1 MEKTF
6 RSCANCCRFRH
17 LIFLGVILKIPFIK
31 MHGLGNDFIIFDNI
45 NNSLIHDT
53 KFINKISKRRIGIG
67 CDQVLIIEN
76 THTPEKFKV
85 KIYNSD
91 GSETGACGNGTRCVA
106 DYLMKKNNLKSLTI
120 KSISNELFCFK
131 TDNSVTVNMGV
142 PKFSWN
148 EIPLSK
154 EQDTQNVKLDEFE
167 AFCLSMGNPHAVI
180 FIKSLEDL
188 ENLNVNSIGPRLEKH
203 SIFPEFA
210 NIEFVSVLEDKSL
223 RMKVWERGVG
233 TTLACGSG
241 ACATLVAASSLD
253 KSAKENKVVLDGGDL
268 FIKWLDNGSVTL
280 SGDTE
285 RVFEGLI
292 GE

>member
-1 MEKTF
+1 M
-6 RSCANCCRFRH
+6 
-17 LIFLGVILKIPFIK
+17 KIPFVK

-45 NNSLIHDT
+45 KNPIIHDS
-53 KFINKISKRRIGIG
+53 KFINKISNRRIGIG

-76 THTPEKFKV
+76 TIIPENFQIKM
-85 KIYNSD
+85 YNSD

-106 DYLMKKNNLKSLTI
+106 DYLMKKNDLKSLTI
-120 KSISNELFCFK
+120 KSVSNDLYCSK
-131 TDNSVTVNMGV
+131 TKNLVTVNMGV

-154 EQDTQNVKLDEFE
+154 KQDTQSVKLDEFE

-180 FIKSLEDL
+180 FINNLEEL
-188 ENLNVNSIGPRLEKH
+188 ENLNIKSIGPRLEKH

-223 RMKVWERGVG
+223 RMRVWERGVG
-233 TTLACGSG
+233 MTSACGSG
-241 ACATLVAASSLD
+241 ACATLVAASSLN
-253 KSAKENKVVLDGGDL
+253 KSDKENKVALDGGDL

-285 RVFEGLI
+285 RVFEGFI

>member
-1 MEKTF
+1 M
-6 RSCANCCRFRH
+6 
-17 LIFLGVILKIPFIK
+17 LKIPFIK

-45 NNSLIHDT
+45 KNSIIHDS
-53 KFINKISKRRIGIG
+53 KFINKISNRRIGIG

-76 THTPEKFKV
+76 TNNAKNFKV

-106 DYLMKKNNLKSLTI
+106 DYLMKKNDLNSLII
-120 KSISNELFCFK
+120 KSISNDLFCSK
-131 TDNSVTVNMGV
+131 TDNLVTVNMGV

-154 EQDTQNVKLDEFE
+154 EQDTHHVKLDEFE
-167 AFCLSMGNPHAVI
+167 AFCLSIGNPHAVI
-180 FIKSLEDL
+180 FINNSEEL
-188 ENLNVNSIGPRLEKH
+188 ENLNINSIGPRLEKH
-203 SIFPEFA
+203 SIFPEYA

-223 RMKVWERGVG
+223 RMRVWERGVG
-233 TTLACGSG
+233 ITSACGSG
-241 ACATLVAASSLD
+241 ACATLVAASSLN
-253 KSAKENKVVLDGGDL
+253 KSTRENKVVLDGGDL
-268 FIKWLDNGSVTL
+268 FIKWLDNRSVTL

-285 RVFEGLI
+285 RVFEGFI

>member
-1 MEKTF
+1 M
-6 RSCANCCRFRH
+6 
-17 LIFLGVILKIPFIK
+17 KIPFLK

-45 NNSLIHDT
+45 ESSIIHDSI
-53 KFINKISKRRIGIG
+53 FINKISNRRIGIG

-76 THTPEKFKV
+76 TNTSDNFKV

-106 DYLMKKNNLKSLTI
+106 DYLMKKNNLNSLTI
-120 KSISNELFCFK
+120 KSISNDLFCSR
-131 TDNSVTVNMGV
+131 TDNLVTVNMGI

-154 EQDTQNVKLDEFE
+154 KQDTQNVKLGEFE

-180 FIKSLEDL
+180 FINNLEELESL
-188 ENLNVNSIGPRLEKH
+188 NIKSIGPWLEKH
-203 SIFPEFA
+203 PLFPEFA

-223 RMKVWERGVG
+223 RMRVWERGVG
-233 TTLACGSG
+233 MTSACGTG
-241 ACATLVAASSLD
+241 ACATLVAASLLN
-253 KSAKENKVVLDGGDL
+253 KSARENKIVLDGGDL
-268 FIKWLDNGSVTL
+268 LIKWLDNGSVTL
-280 SGDTE
+280 TGDTE
-285 RVFEGLI
+285 RVFEGFI

>member
-1 MEKTF
+1 
-6 RSCANCCRFRH
+6 
-17 LIFLGVILKIPFIK
+17 
-31 MHGLGNDFIIFDNI
+31 MHALGNDFIIFDNVK
-45 NNSLIHDT
+45 NSIIYDS
-53 KFINKISKRRIGIG
+53 KFIKKISNRRIGIG
-67 CDQVLIIEN
+67 CDQVLIIEDTN
-76 THTPEKFKV
+76 NPENFEV

-106 DYLMKKNNLKSLTI
+106 DHLMKKNGLKSLTI
-120 KSISNELFCFK
+120 KSVSDDLYCSKINNL
-131 TDNSVTVNMGV
+131 VTVNMGM

-180 FIKSLEDL
+180 FINNLEEL
-188 ENLNVNSIGPRLEKH
+188 ENLNINSIGSRLEKH

-210 NIEFVSVLEDKSL
+210 NIEFVSVLEDESL
-223 RMKVWERGVG
+223 RMRVWERGAG
-233 TTLACGSG
+233 MTSACGSG
-241 ACATLVAASSLD
+241 ACATLVAASSLN
-253 KSAKENKVVLDGGDL
+253 KSAEENKVVLDGGDL

-285 RVFEGLI
+285 RVFEGFI

>member
-1 MEKTF
+1 
-6 RSCANCCRFRH
+6 
-17 LIFLGVILKIPFIK
+17 

-45 NNSLIHDT
+45 KNSIIHDS
-53 KFINKISKRRIGIG
+53 KFIKKISNRRIGIG

-76 THTPEKFKV
+76 TNNAKNFKV

-106 DYLMKKNNLKSLTI
+106 DYLMKKNDLNSLII
-120 KSISNELFCFK
+120 KSISNDLFCSK
-131 TDNSVTVNMGV
+131 TDNLVTVNMGV

-154 EQDTQNVKLDEFE
+154 EQDTHHVKLDEFE
-167 AFCLSMGNPHAVI
+167 AFCLSIGNPHAVI
-180 FIKSLEDL
+180 FINNSEEL
-188 ENLNVNSIGPRLEKH
+188 ENLNINSIGPRLEKH

-223 RMKVWERGVG
+223 RMRVWERGVG
-233 TTLACGSG
+233 ITSACGSG
-241 ACATLVAASSLD
+241 ACATLVAASSLN
-253 KSAKENKVVLDGGDL
+253 KSTRENKVVLDGGDL
-268 FIKWLDNGSVTL
+268 FIKWLDNRSVTL

-285 RVFEGLI
+285 RVFEGFI

>member
-1 MEKTF
+1 
-6 RSCANCCRFRH
+6 
-17 LIFLGVILKIPFIK
+17 

-45 NNSLIHDT
+45 DSPKIHDT
-53 KFINKISKRRIGIG
+53 KFINKISNRRLGIG
-67 CDQVLIIEN
+67 CDQVMIIEN
-76 THTPEKFKV
+76 TEEPENFKV

-106 DYLMKKNNLKSLTI
+106 DYLMKKKDINSLTI
-120 KSISNELFCFK
+120 KSISNDMFCTK
-131 TDNSVTVNMGV
+131 IDNSVLVNMGV
-142 PKFSWN
+142 PKFNWN

-154 EQDTQNVKLDEFE
+154 KQDSQNVKLDEFE
-167 AFCLSMGNPHAVI
+167 AFCLSIGNPHAVI
-180 FIKSLEDL
+180 FISNLDEL
-188 ENLNVNSIGPRLEKH
+188 ENLNINSIGPRLEKH

-223 RMKVWERGVG
+223 RMRVWERGAG
-233 TTLACGSG
+233 MTLACGSG
-241 ACATLVAASSLD
+241 ACASLIAASVLN
-253 KSAKENKVVLDGGDL
+253 KSAKENKVALDGGVL

-285 RVFEGLI
+285 RVFEGFI

>member
-1 MEKTF
+1 M
-6 RSCANCCRFRH
+6 
-17 LIFLGVILKIPFIK
+17 LKIPFIK

-45 NNSLIHDT
+45 KNSIIHDS
-53 KFINKISKRRIGIG
+53 KFINKISNRRIGIG

-76 THTPEKFKV
+76 TNNAKNFKV

-106 DYLMKKNNLKSLTI
+106 DYLMKKNDLNSLII
-120 KSISNELFCFK
+120 KSISNDLFCSK
-131 TDNSVTVNMGV
+131 TDNLVTVNMGV

-154 EQDTQNVKLDEFE
+154 EQDTHHVKLDEFE
-167 AFCLSMGNPHAVI
+167 AFCLSIGNPHAVI
-180 FIKSLEDL
+180 FINNSEEL
-188 ENLNVNSIGPRLEKH
+188 ENLNINSIGPRLEKH

-223 RMKVWERGVG
+223 RMRVWERGVG
-233 TTLACGSG
+233 ITSACGSG
-241 ACATLVAASSLD
+241 ACATLVAASSLN
-253 KSAKENKVVLDGGDL
+253 KSTRENKVVLDGGDL
-268 FIKWLDNGSVTL
+268 FIKWLDNRSVTL

-285 RVFEGLI
+285 RVFEGFI

>member
-1 MEKTF
+1 M
-6 RSCANCCRFRH
+6 
-17 LIFLGVILKIPFIK
+17 LKIPFIK

-45 NNSLIHDT
+45 KNSMIHDS
-53 KFINKISKRRIGIG
+53 KFINKISNRRIGIG

-76 THTPEKFKV
+76 TNTPENFRV
-85 KIYNSD
+85 KMYNSD

-106 DYLMKKNNLKSLTI
+106 DYLMKKNDLNSLII
-120 KSISNELFCFK
+120 KSISNDLFCSK
-131 TDNSVTVNMGV
+131 TDNLVTVNMGV

-154 EQDTQNVKLDEFE
+154 EQDTHHVKLDEFE
-167 AFCLSMGNPHAVI
+167 AFCLSIGNPHAVI
-180 FIKSLEDL
+180 FINNSEEL
-188 ENLNVNSIGPRLEKH
+188 ENLNINSIGPRLEKH

-223 RMKVWERGVG
+223 RMRVWERGVG
-233 TTLACGSG
+233 ITSACGSG
-241 ACATLVAASSLD
+241 ACATLVAASSLN
-253 KSAKENKVVLDGGDL
+253 KSTRENKVVLDGGDL
-268 FIKWLDNGSVTL
+268 FIKWLDNRSVTL

-285 RVFEGLI
+285 RVFEGFI

>member
-1 MEKTF
+1 MT
-6 RSCANCCRFRH
+6 A
-17 LIFLGVILKIPFIK
+17 FIK
-31 MHGLGNDFIIFDNI
+31 MHGLGNDFIVLDAREPSNGIPDVIDRALAIALADRHF
-45 NNSLIHDT
+45 
-53 KFINKISKRRIGIG
+53 GIG
-67 CDQVLIIEN
+67 CDQILVIRPSRQADVFLQIL
-76 THTPEKFKV
+76 
-85 KIYNSD
+85 NSD
-91 GSETGACGNGTRCVA
+91 GSEAMACGNGTRCVA
-106 DYLMKKNNLKSLTI
+106 DYLMKKNNLKSLI
-120 KSISNELFCFK
+120 IESISNELFCFK

-167 AFCLSMGNPHAVI
+167 AFCLSIGNPHAVI
-180 FIKSLEDL
+180 FINSLEEL
-188 ENLNVNSIGPRLEKH
+188 ENLNINSIGPRLEKH

-223 RMKVWERGVG
+223 RMRVWERGAG
-233 TTLACGSG
+233 MTSACGSG

-253 KSAKENKVVLDGGDL
+253 KSAKENKIVLDGGNL

-285 RVFEGLI
+285 KVFEGFI

>member
-1 MEKTF
+1 M
-6 RSCANCCRFRH
+6 
-17 LIFLGVILKIPFIK
+17 LKIPFIK

-45 NNSLIHDT
+45 KNSIIHDS
-53 KFINKISKRRIGIG
+53 KFINKISNRRIGIG

-76 THTPEKFKV
+76 TNNSKNFKV

-106 DYLMKKNNLKSLTI
+106 DYLMKKNDLNSLII
-120 KSISNELFCFK
+120 KSISNDLFCSK
-131 TDNSVTVNMGV
+131 TDNLVTVNMGV

-154 EQDTQNVKLDEFE
+154 EQDTHHVKLDEFE
-167 AFCLSMGNPHAVI
+167 AFCLSIGNPHAVI
-180 FIKSLEDL
+180 FINNSEEL
-188 ENLNVNSIGPRLEKH
+188 ENLNINSIGPRLEKH

-223 RMKVWERGVG
+223 RMRVWERGVG
-233 TTLACGSG
+233 ITSACGSG
-241 ACATLVAASSLD
+241 ACATLVAASSLN
-253 KSAKENKVVLDGGDL
+253 KSTRENKVVLDGGDL
-268 FIKWLDNGSVTL
+268 FIKWLDNRSVTL

-285 RVFEGLI
+285 RVFEGFI

>member
-1 MEKTF
+1 M
-6 RSCANCCRFRH
+6 
-17 LIFLGVILKIPFIK
+17 LKIPFIK

-45 NNSLIHDT
+45 KNSIIHDS
-53 KFINKISKRRIGIG
+53 KFINKISNRRIGIG

-76 THTPEKFKV
+76 TNNSKNFKV

-106 DYLMKKNNLKSLTI
+106 DYLMKKNDLNSLII
-120 KSISNELFCFK
+120 KSISNDLFCSK
-131 TDNSVTVNMGV
+131 TDNLVTVNMGV

-154 EQDTQNVKLDEFE
+154 EQDTQHVKLDEFE
-167 AFCLSMGNPHAVI
+167 AFCLSIGNPHAVI
-180 FIKSLEDL
+180 FINNSEEL
-188 ENLNVNSIGPRLEKH
+188 ENLNINSIGPRLEKH

-223 RMKVWERGVG
+223 RMRVWERGVG
-233 TTLACGSG
+233 ITSACGSG
-241 ACATLVAASSLD
+241 ACATLVAASSLN
-253 KSAKENKVVLDGGDL
+253 KSTRENKVVLDGGDL
-268 FIKWLDNGSVTL
+268 FIKWLDNRSVTL

-285 RVFEGLI
+285 RVFEGFI

>member
-1 MEKTF
+1 M
-6 RSCANCCRFRH
+6 
-17 LIFLGVILKIPFIK
+17 LKIPFIK

-45 NNSLIHDT
+45 KNSIIHDS
-53 KFINKISKRRIGIG
+53 KFIKKISNRRIGIG

-76 THTPEKFKV
+76 TNNAKNFKV

-106 DYLMKKNNLKSLTI
+106 DYLMKKNDLNSLII
-120 KSISNELFCFK
+120 KSISNDLFCSK
-131 TDNSVTVNMGV
+131 TDNLVTVNMGV

-154 EQDTQNVKLDEFE
+154 EQDTHHVKLDEFE
-167 AFCLSMGNPHAVI
+167 AFCLSIGNPHAVI
-180 FIKSLEDL
+180 FINNSEEL
-188 ENLNVNSIGPRLEKH
+188 ENLNINSIGPRLEKH
-203 SIFPEFA
+203 SIFPKFA

-223 RMKVWERGVG
+223 RMRVWERGVG
-233 TTLACGSG
+233 ITSACGSG
-241 ACATLVAASSLD
+241 ACATLVAASSLN
-253 KSAKENKVVLDGGDL
+253 KSTRENKVVLDGGDL
-268 FIKWLDNGSVTL
+268 FIKWLDNRSVTL

-285 RVFEGLI
+285 RVFEGFI

>member
-1 MEKTF
+1 M
-6 RSCANCCRFRH
+6 R
-17 LIFLGVILKIPFIK
+17 IPFLK

-45 NNSLIHDT
+45 KNSIIHDSR
-53 KFINKISKRRIGIG
+53 FINKISNRRIGIG

-76 THTPEKFKV
+76 TNNAKNFKV

-106 DYLMKKNNLKSLTI
+106 DYLMKKNDLNSLII
-120 KSISNELFCFK
+120 KSISNDLFCSK
-131 TDNSVTVNMGV
+131 TDNLVTVNMGV

-154 EQDTQNVKLDEFE
+154 EQDTHHVKLDEFE
-167 AFCLSMGNPHAVI
+167 AFCLSIGNPHAVI
-180 FIKSLEDL
+180 FINNSEEL
-188 ENLNVNSIGPRLEKH
+188 ENLNINSIGPRLEKH

-223 RMKVWERGVG
+223 RMRVWERGVG
-233 TTLACGSG
+233 ITSACGSG
-241 ACATLVAASSLD
+241 ACATLVAASSLN
-253 KSAKENKVVLDGGDL
+253 KSTRENKVVLDGGDL
-268 FIKWLDNGSVTL
+268 FIKWLDNRSVTL

-285 RVFEGLI
+285 RVFDGFI

>member
-1 MEKTF
+1 
-6 RSCANCCRFRH
+6 
-17 LIFLGVILKIPFIK
+17 

-45 NNSLIHDT
+45 DSPKIYDA
-53 KFINKISKRRIGIG
+53 KFINKISNRRLGIG
-67 CDQVLIIEN
+67 CDQVIIIEN
-76 THTPEKFKV
+76 TEESGNFKV

-106 DYLMKKNNLKSLTI
+106 DYLMKKNDINSLTI
-120 KSISNELFCFK
+120 KSISNDMFCNK
-131 TDNSVTVNMGV
+131 IDNSVVVNMGV
-142 PKFSWN
+142 PKFDWN

-154 EQDTQNVKLDEFE
+154 EQDSQNVKLDEFE
-167 AFCLSMGNPHAVI
+167 AFCLSIGNPHAVI
-180 FIKSLEDL
+180 FMSNLEEL
-188 ENLNVNSIGPRLEKH
+188 ENLNINSIGPRLEKH

-210 NIEFVSVLEDKSL
+210 NIEFVSILQDKSL
-223 RMKVWERGVG
+223 RMRVWERGAG
-233 TTLACGSG
+233 MTSACGSG
-241 ACATLVAASSLD
+241 ACASLIAASVLN

-285 RVFEGLI
+285 RVFEGFI